1 MRPHGRRAHVN
12 PTNPEAFAQCDRCGF
27 WYNRSQLLW
36 QYEWSGTDLINTG
49 KLVCRAICLDVP
61 QEQLRTILLPPDPPS
76 ILNARPPNFTYQEA
90 GPVQGVLAATALRGS
105 NTLVLQPANGSLN
118 DASSFAIGDVVW
130 VQLVDAAY
138 SANISF
144 GQYQIFNIDVSAN
157 TLFVHDL
164 LTAAGIVATAPING
178 TVTFAVHPII
188 PPPVQVLPIEATF
201 HGGSSIDAQQL
212 RPPVALISVLGPD
225 GVPKEPYE
233 IAGAI
238 FAAAVMTGSGGA
250 GEAHTPTVWFASA
263 GFSGTGG

>member
-12 PTNPEAFAQCDRCGF
+12 AQSPEAFAQCDRCGF
-27 WYNRSQLLW
+27 WYNRSQLQW
-36 QYEWSGTDLINTG
+36 QFEWSGTHLYNTG
-49 KLVCRAICLDVP
+49 KLVCQVICLDRP

-76 ILNARPPNFTYQEA
+76 VLNARPPNFAYEEA

-105 NTLVLQPANGSLN
+105 NTLVLQPANGSLS
-118 DASSFAIGDVVW
+118 DARSFNIGDVVW
-130 VQLVDAAY
+130 VQLVDASY

-144 GQYQIFNIDVSAN
+144 GQYQIFNINVATN

-164 LTAAGIVATAPING
+164 LNAAGIIATAPING

-201 HGGSSIDAQQL
+201 NGGGGFNAQQL
-212 RPPVALISVLGPD
+212 RPPVELISVLGPD

-238 FAAAVMTGSGGA
+238 FA
-250 GEAHTPTVWFASA
+250 
-263 GFSGTGG
+263 